1 MQRET
6 KLNKGSK
13 QNMKYYKQEEIQEY
27 IDDNISDY
35 EIDDE
40 LHHNL
45 FNTDYYLTY
54 YSECEK
60 WLGSHVFEC
69 IRIIQEYEQE
79 QFGEIFTDLGDS
91 EKVVNMYV
99 YIVGEYLLGKM
110 DLEIA

>member
-1 MQRET
+1 M
-6 KLNKGSK
+6 KYFK
-13 QNMKYYKQEEIQEY
+13 QNEIEEY
-27 IDDNISDY
+27 INDNIADY
-35 EIDDE
+35 EIDED
-40 LHHNL
+40 LHHNM
-45 FNTDYYLTY
+45 FNTDYYIIGY
-54 YSECEK
+54 YKAEQ
-60 WLGSHVFEC
+60 WLGSHAFEC